1 MSEEEEARRKRE
13 EIEAEYR
20 KRIRNGQ
27 PRFTKDEQV
36 AARLLGV
43 DLAEL
48 KIDEEEEAHRE
59 KYAG

>member
-27 PRFTKDEQV
+27 RRFTKDEQV